1 MLGAKLVTAV
11 HPETGEEIQ
20 RWTKPKHKT
29 VALHFVNEAARRKFA
44 KGELSEKDAFSKVP
58 VYEGMDNRTFKQIQN
73 SVRYGEKLSSEAWK
87 KKAEAIRAGVA

>member
-58 VYEGMDNRTFKQIQN
+58 VYEGMDNRTFKKTQN
-73 SVRYGEKLSSEAWK
+73 NLRYGEKLSSAAWK
-87 KKAEAIRAGVA
+87 KEAANIRAVVR